1 MTDDRHSP
9 TTAGP
14 TPTPSPTPAPVPPTD
29 PTPGVT
35 AVASSPPLPAAA
47 TAAEQPSELP
57 FGIPP
62 DRPEILVGAAFA
74 GGLVAAI
81 ILKRLGGN

>member
-14 TPTPSPTPAPVPPTD
+14 SPTPATTPE
-29 PTPGVT
+29 PTPEPTPTVPI
-35 AVASSPPLPAAA
+35 VASTPTHPPG
-47 TAAEQPSELP
+47 TAAEEPNELP

-74 GGLVAAI
+74 GGLVAAF
-81 ILKRLGGN
+81 ILRRLGGD

>member
-1 MTDDRHSP
+1 MTGGDPHSP

-14 TPTPSPTPAPVPPTD
+14 TPEPSATVPASEAT
-29 PTPGVT
+29 T
-35 AVASSPPLPAAA
+35 ARPAGSVAAPASSADQA
-47 TAAEQPSELP
+47 SELP

-74 GGLVAAI
+74 GGLVAAF
-81 ILKRLGGN
+81 ILRRLGGD

>member
-1 MTDDRHSP
+1 MSDDRHSP

-14 TPTPSPTPAPVPPTD
+14 SPEPTPTV
-29 PTPGVT
+29 GVT
-35 AVASSPPLPAAA
+35 GATVAHPAG
-47 TAAEQPSELP
+47 TAADEPPPLP

-62 DRPEILVGAAFA
+62 EHPEILVGAAFA

-81 ILKRLGGN
+81 ILKRLGSD

>member
-1 MTDDRHSP
+1 MSGDPHSP

-14 TPTPSPTPAPVPPTD
+14 TPT
-29 PTPGVT
+29 VT
-35 AVASSPPLPAAA
+35 AADAAPAHPAGSAVAPRPAEGG
-47 TAAEQPSELP
+47 TELP

-74 GGLVAAI
+74 GGVLAAF
-81 ILKRLGGN
+81 ILKRLGGD

>member
-14 TPTPSPTPAPVPPTD
+14 TPEPAPTVTVVAPTPTNPPGSED
-29 PTPGVT
+29 
-35 AVASSPPLPAAA
+35 
-47 TAAEQPSELP
+47 QPNELP

-74 GGLVAAI
+74 GGLVAAF
-81 ILKRLGGN
+81 ILRHLGGD

>member
-1 MTDDRHSP
+1 MSADPHGP

-14 TPTPSPTPAPVPPTD
+14 TPTPTV
-29 PTPGVT
+29 
-35 AVASSPPLPAAA
+35 PAAEA
-47 TAAEQPSELP
+47 TTVQPAGSVAAPGGSEGGELP

-74 GGLVAAI
+74 GGVLAAI
-81 ILKRLGGN
+81 ILKRLGGD

>member
-1 MTDDRHSP
+1 MSDDIHRP

-14 TPTPSPTPAPVPPTD
+14 TPEPATTVPVPAGT
-29 PTPGVT
+29 TARPGET
-35 AVASSPPLPAAA
+35 GGGEGP
-47 TAAEQPSELP
+47 ELP

-62 DRPEILVGAAFA
+62 DKPEILVAAAFA

-81 ILKRLGGN
+81 ILKRLGGG

>member
-1 MTDDRHSP
+1 MTDERHAP

-14 TPTPSPTPAPVPPTD
+14 TPEPTPT
-29 PTPGVT
+29 VT
-35 AVASSPPLPAAA
+35 VVASSPSHPAG
-47 TAAEQPSELP
+47 TAASGEPSSSELP

-81 ILKRLGGN
+81 ILKRLGSD

>member
-14 TPTPSPTPAPVPPTD
+14 SPTPPPE
-29 PTPGVT
+29 PTPTVT
-35 AVASSPPLPAAA
+35 AVASTPARPAG
-47 TAAEQPSELP
+47 TAADGPSELP

-74 GGLVAAI
+74 GGLVAAF
-81 ILKRLGGN
+81 ILRHLGGD

>member
-1 MTDDRHSP
+1 MSGGDPHSP

-14 TPTPSPTPAPVPPTD
+14 TPAPSPTVPASEGT
-29 PTPGVT
+29 
-35 AVASSPPLPAAA
+35 VAHPAGSVAA
-47 TAAEQPSELP
+47 SAGSADQGGELP

-74 GGLVAAI
+74 GGLLAAF
-81 ILKRLGGN
+81 ILKRLGGD

>member
-1 MTDDRHSP
+1 MSTDPHAP

-14 TPTPSPTPAPVPPTD
+14 TPPPTVPATD
-29 PTPGVT
+29 TTTARPAGSGAVSSGEPGT
-35 AVASSPPLPAAA
+35 
-47 TAAEQPSELP
+47 ELP

-74 GGLVAAI
+74 GGLLAAI
-81 ILKRLGGN
+81 ILKRFGGD

>member
-1 MTDDRHSP
+1 MSTDPHRP

-14 TPTPSPTPAPVPPTD
+14 APVPAAT
-29 PTPGVT
+29 VT
-35 AVASSPPLPAAA
+35 ATDATTTRPAGSVAAPGG
-47 TAAEQPSELP
+47 EGNELP

-74 GGLVAAI
+74 GGLLAAI
-81 ILKRLGGN
+81 ILKRFGGD

>member
-9 TTAGP
+9 TTAA
-14 TPTPSPTPAPVPPTD
+14 PSPTPATEPVPP
-29 PTPGVT
+29 VT
-35 AVASSPPLPAAA
+35 VVAPAQPPV

-74 GGLVAAI
+74 GGLVAAF
-81 ILKRLGGN
+81 ILRRLGGD